1 MKKLVLVLLLSTFP
15 AQALVLRHDLAEGE
29 SAAAADVNLPRAT
42 EDADAPEGATADPVK
57 RAGMTDEQKIRAA
70 ALDYAEGWYAGDAAR
85 MTRALHPDLAKRIAQ
100 KGAVDHMTAQ
110 ELIAGT
116 RSGGGKNT
124 PKAKRLAKVKILDIF
139 GSAASVRLEMS
150 GWIDYMHLAKFG
162 SEWKIVNVLW
172 ELKPR

>member
-1 MKKLVLVLLLSTFP
+1 MKKLVLVVLLSTFP
-15 AQALVLRHDLAEGE
+15 AQALVMRHDVGEAESAEGAKTGQ
-29 SAAAADVNLPRAT
+29 AAV
-42 EDADAPEGATADPVK
+42 
-57 RAGMTDEQKIRAA
+57 TDEQKIRAA
-70 ALDYAEGWYAGDAAR
+70 ALDYAEGWYSGDAAR
-85 MTRALHPDLAKRIAQ
+85 MTRALHPDLAKRIAE

-124 PKAKRLAKVKILDIF
+124 PKAKQIAKVKILDVF
-139 GSAASVRLEMS
+139 GNAASVRLEMS